1 MKTKAFTLIEI
12 IIVITIIGIITA
24 VAVLSYRGAYER
36 QQVSVF
42 SKDLLATAQH
52 AKAEVKAGKKDADGL
67 LCEGIYFEVDAVP
80 QKVSMSYVEDP
91 DSAGVWK
98 CDLANP
104 NNSDLDQSSKNIL
117 VDAITVADTTAGPIT
132 LLFVPPSGEMKVYDP
147 NDLTGDLLVIFH
159 RDNYDDLDFDF
170 GVESG
175 ADRIYVK
182 KHEEI

>member
-12 IIVITIIGIITA
+12 IIVITIIGILTS

-80 QKVSMSYVEDP
+80 QKVSMKYLDEDL
-91 DSAGVWK
+91 DGVWG
-98 CDLANP
+98 CEFP
-104 NNSDLDQSSKNIL
+104 NYRKS
-117 VDAITVADTTAGPIT
+117 
-132 LLFVPPSGEMKVYDP
+132 
-147 NDLTGDLLVIFH
+147 
-159 RDNYDDLDFDF
+159 
-170 GVESG
+170 
-175 ADRIYVK
+175 
-182 KHEEI
+182 

>member
-80 QKVSMSYVEDP
+80 QKVSMKYVDP
-91 DSAGVWK
+91 ENDGVWG
-98 CDLANP
+98 CEFPGTTEN
-104 NNSDLDQSSKNIL
+104 LDQSSKNIL
-117 VDAITVADTTAGPIT
+117 PVDLSNAVT
-132 LLFVPPSGEMKVYDP
+132 LLFVPPSGSALIYDES
-147 NDLTGDLLVIFH
+147 NSLLSGTLLVEFE
-159 RDNYDDLDFDF
+159 RVNYSDLNFDF
-170 GVESG
+170 GVELDT
-175 ADRIYVK
+175 DRIYIE